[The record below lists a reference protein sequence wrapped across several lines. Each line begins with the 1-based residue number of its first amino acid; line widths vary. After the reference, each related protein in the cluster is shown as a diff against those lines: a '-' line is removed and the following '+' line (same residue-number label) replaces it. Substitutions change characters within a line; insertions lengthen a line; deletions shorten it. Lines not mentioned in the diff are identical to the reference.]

1 MFDLQFNESEYLAD
15 LKTALLHEFDA
26 LYQKHQDQGIYAF
39 ALVLDDLLVAQ
50 YSTVSTKKSLLSEA
64 ENKNQYL
71 QEEDKWHVEK
81 WQYRA
86 QTNQGITLFTRK
98 MSQYFQQTRIGL
110 TNIHAKDRFNQNAL
124 NFYLQ
129 GMEDAKD
136 EIIETYHL
144 TANRITFIVHLPS
157 NPSIAITSLER
168 LNPPSSTLFEAIAN
182 LQSTIISQGKTKFK
196 LSQVDKEILI
206 DLGQALEMVPYDD
219 MQVAQQAYM
228 LSLEPYFLET
238 SPYIQNLINE
248 IASMDSSILVISKEQ
263 IKDRID
269 KFYVA

>member
-64 ENKNQYL
+64 ENKYQYL

-110 TNIHAKDRFNQNAL
+110 TNIHAK
-124 NFYLQ
+124 
-129 GMEDAKD
+129 
-136 EIIETYHL
+136 TVL
-144 TANRITFIVHLPS
+144 TKMH
-157 NPSIAITSLER
+157 
-168 LNPPSSTLFEAIAN
+168 
-182 LQSTIISQGKTKFK
+182 
-196 LSQVDKEILI
+196 
-206 DLGQALEMVPYDD
+206 
-219 MQVAQQAYM
+219 
-228 LSLEPYFLET
+228 
-238 SPYIQNLINE
+238 
-248 IASMDSSILVISKEQ
+248 
-263 IKDRID
+263 
-269 KFYVA
+269 

>member
-1 MFDLQFNESEYLAD
+1 M
-15 LKTALLHEFDA
+15 
-26 LYQKHQDQGIYAF
+26 
-39 ALVLDDLLVAQ
+39 
-50 YSTVSTKKSLLSEA
+50 
-64 ENKNQYL
+64 
-71 QEEDKWHVEK
+71 
-81 WQYRA
+81 
-86 QTNQGITLFTRK
+86 
-98 MSQYFQQTRIGL
+98 
-110 TNIHAKDRFNQNAL
+110 
-124 NFYLQ
+124 
-129 GMEDAKD
+129 
-136 EIIETYHL
+136 
-144 TANRITFIVHLPS
+144 
-157 NPSIAITSLER
+157 
-168 LNPPSSTLFEAIAN
+168 FEAIAN